1 MKRLPIVSKA
11 KKEIE
16 FLQEYV
22 FLAETYQPE
31 SLQQQIIQLYAFTG
45 SIQKVTAQLN
55 AERAQE
61 KLMPIDATIV
71 SEVIQSK
78 PMDSLHKLV
87 RTNYFN
93 KTLPARKRSKEYTNW

>member
-1 MKRLPIVSKA
+1 MKRLPTVSKA

-22 FLAETYQPE
+22 FLAETYHPG

-45 SIQKVTAQLN
+45 SIQKVTDQLN
-55 AERAQE
+55 AERVQE
-61 KLMPIDATIV
+61 KLLPIDAKVV

-78 PMDSLHKLV
+78 PRDPLHKLV
-87 RTNYFN
+87 RTNYFS
-93 KTLPARKRSKEYTNW
+93 KTRHTRQGAKW